1 MSNWIKQLAFLL
13 YITGSR
19 GIARRYVV
27 VNGFDGALT
36 MLGLI
41 MGFHA
46 SGGVPM
52 TVAVSACLGAAIALA
67 VSGLSSAYL
76 SEAAERR
83 KALRELE
90 SAMIVKLGKSAHGQ
104 ATRLVPMMIALV
116 NGLSPLLISLL
127 ITLPLWLSSHQIP
140 LPVEP
145 MVASIGIAFLIIFL
159 MGIYLGRIEHS
170 FLLWAGIRAVLIATV
185 TSAVIIALE
194 R

>member
-1 MSNWIKQLAFLL
+1 LSHWIKQLAFLL

-46 SGGVPM
+46 GGGVPAA
-52 TVAVSACLGAAIALA
+52 VALSACLGAAIALA

-90 SAMIVKLGKSAHGQ
+90 SAMIVKLGRSAHGQ
-104 ATRLVPMMIALV
+104 ATRLVPVMIALV
-116 NGLSPLLISLL
+116 NGLSPLVISLL
-127 ITLPLWLSSHQIP
+127 ITLPLWLSSQQIP
-140 LPVEP
+140 MPMEP
-145 MVASIGIAFLIIFL
+145 MDASIGIAFLIIFL
-159 MGIYLGRIEHS
+159 LGIYLGRIERS
-170 FLLWAGIRAVLIATV
+170 FWLWSGIRAVLIAAV
-185 TSAVIIALE
+185 TSGVIIAVE

>member
-1 MSNWIKQLAFLL
+1 MLNWIKQLAFLL

-46 SGGVPM
+46 SGGVAA
-52 TVAVSACLGAAIALA
+52 TVAVSACIGAAIALA
-67 VSGLSSAYL
+67 ISGLSSAYL

-83 KALRELE
+83 KALHELE
-90 SAMIVKLGKSAHGQ
+90 RAMIVKLGKSAHGR
-104 ATRLVPMMIALV
+104 ASRLVPIIIALV
-116 NGLSPLLISLL
+116 NGLSPLLISVL
-127 ITLPLWLSSHQIP
+127 IALPLWLSSRQIL

-145 MVASIGIAFLIIFL
+145 MYASIGIAFAIIFL
-159 MGIYLGRIEHS
+159 LGTYLGKIEHS
-170 FLLWAGIRAVLIATV
+170 FWLWSGIRAVLIAGV

>member
-13 YITGSR
+13 YITKSH

-46 SGGVPM
+46 SGEAAV
-52 TVAVSACLGAAIALA
+52 TVAVSACFGAGIALA

-76 SEAAERR
+76 SEAAERK

-90 SAMIVKLGKSAHGQ
+90 SAMIVKLGTSAHGQ
-104 ATRLVPMMIALV
+104 ATRLVPVIIALV
-116 NGLSPLLISLL
+116 NGFSPLLISVL
-127 ITLPLWLSSHQIP
+127 ITLPLWLSSQQIQ

-145 MVASIGIAFLIIFL
+145 LKASIGIAFLIIFL
-159 MGIYLGRIEHS
+159 LGTYLGKIERS
-170 FLLWAGIRAVLIATV
+170 FWLWSGLRAVLIAAV
-185 TSAVIIALE
+185 TSAVILALE

>member
-13 YITGSR
+13 YITRSS

-46 SGGVPM
+46 GGGVPAD
-52 TVAVSACLGAAIALA
+52 VALSACLGAAIALA

-90 SAMIVKLGKSAHGQ
+90 SAMIVKLGRSAHGQ
-104 ATRLVPMMIALV
+104 ATRLVPVMIALV
-116 NGLSPLLISLL
+116 NGLSPLVISLL
-127 ITLPLWLSSHQIP
+127 ITLPLWLSAQKIP
-140 LPVEP
+140 LPVDP
-145 MVASIGIAFLIIFL
+145 VAASIGIAFLIIFL
-159 MGIYLGRIEHS
+159 LGTYLGRVEHS
-170 FLLWAGIRAVLIATV
+170 FWLWSGIRAVLIAAV
-185 TSAVIIALE
+185 TSGVIIAVE

>member
-13 YITGSR
+13 YITKSH

-46 SGGVPM
+46 GGGVPAA
-52 TVAVSACLGAAIALA
+52 VALSACLGAAIALA

-90 SAMIVKLGKSAHGQ
+90 SAMIVKLGRSAHGQ
-104 ATRLVPMMIALV
+104 ATRLVPIMIALV
-116 NGLSPLLISLL
+116 NGLSPLVISLL
-127 ITLPLWLSSHQIP
+127 ITLPLWLTVQQIP
-140 LPVEP
+140 MPVEP
-145 MVASIGIAFLIIFL
+145 MTASIGIAFLIIFL
-159 MGIYLGRIEHS
+159 LGIYLGRIEHG
-170 FLLWAGIRAVLIATV
+170 FWLWSGIRAVLIAAV
-185 TSAVIIALE
+185 TSGVIIAVE

>member
-1 MSNWIKQLAFLL
+1 MSAWIKQLAFLL

-46 SGGVPM
+46 GGGVPA
-52 TVAVSACLGAAIALA
+52 TVAVSACIGAAIALS

-83 KALRELE
+83 KALHELE
-90 SAMIVKLGKSAHGQ
+90 RAMIVKLGRSAHGQ
-104 ATRLVPMMIALV
+104 ATRLVPIMIALV
-116 NGLSPLLISLL
+116 NGLSPLFISVL
-127 ITLPLWLSSHQIP
+127 ITLPLWLSSQQIP
-140 LPVEP
+140 LPVDP
-145 MVASIGIAFLIIFL
+145 MYASIGVAFVVIFL
-159 MGIYLGRIEHS
+159 LGTYLGKIEHS
-170 FLLWAGIRAVLIATV
+170 FWLWSGLRTVLIAAV
-185 TSAVIIALE
+185 TSAVIIAME

>member
-104 ATRLVPMMIALV
+104 ATRLVPMIIALV

-145 MVASIGIAFLIIFL
+145 MVASIGIAFVIIFL

-170 FLLWAGIRAVLIATV
+170 FWLWAGIRAVLIATV

>member
-1 MSNWIKQLAFLL
+1 LSNWIKQLAFLL
-13 YITGSR
+13 YITRSR

-46 SGGVPM
+46 GGGVPAA
-52 TVAVSACLGAAIALA
+52 VALSACLGAAIALA

-90 SAMIVKLGKSAHGQ
+90 SAMIVKLGRSAHGQ
-104 ATRLVPMMIALV
+104 ATRLVPVMIALV
-116 NGLSPLLISLL
+116 NGLSPLVISLL
-127 ITLPLWLSSHQIP
+127 ITLPLWLTAQQIP
-140 LPVEP
+140 MPVEP
-145 MVASIGIAFLIIFL
+145 MTASIGIAFLIIFL
-159 MGIYLGRIEHS
+159 LGIYLGRIEHG
-170 FLLWAGIRAVLIATV
+170 FWLWSGIRAVLIAAV
-185 TSAVIIALE
+185 TSGVIIAVE

>member
-1 MSNWIKQLAFLL
+1 LSNWIKQLAFLL

-46 SGGVPM
+46 SGEVQAA
-52 TVAVSACLGAAIALA
+52 VAVSACLGAAIALA

-90 SAMIVKLGKSAHGQ
+90 KAMIVKLGSSAHGQ
-104 ATRLVPMMIALV
+104 ATRLVPFIIALV
-116 NGLSPLLISLL
+116 NGLSPLLISVL
-127 ITLPLWLSSHQIP
+127 IALPLWLSSQHIP
-140 LPVEP
+140 LPVDP
-145 MVASIGIAFLIIFL
+145 MNASIGVAFGVIFL
-159 MGIYLGRIEHS
+159 LGIYLGKIEHS
-170 FLLWAGIRAVLIATV
+170 FWLWSGIRAVLIAAV
-185 TSAVIIALE
+185 TSAMIITLE